1 MKLIAVASMLA
12 DHLGTYLYPAYISQD
27 VFLWLRAAG
36 RLAFPLFAF
45 LIVNGF
51 EKTHDVKR
59 YLTRLVAFAVISQI
73 PFGLFQNAQH
83 TRVVGEGLVVELGA
97 RWFVCLILIFVACV
111 AWLGTVRRDG
121 SVIWPLLALT
131 MAVLRVEYAGAV
143 ILGAKL
149 NVFYT
154 LALGLM
160 LIAVTDEACRPER
173 DVIRLLMQVLGLFSA
188 FFLIRDNADYRT
200 LGAALIFAIWI
211 ARASRFSQAAVII
224 LWCVVEY
231 IVGGQ
236 PISHFFA
243 AAASVIPILL
253 YKGRQGPPLKLAF
266 YAIYPLHLLV
276 LGMLSVYALL
286 T

>member
-12 DHLGTYLYPAYISQD
+12 DHLGTYLYPAYISRD

-45 LIVNGF
+45 LIVNGY

-83 TRVVGEGLVVELGA
+83 TRVVGEGLVIELGA